1 MVHAEKKTHVEA
13 AAFCVSKEGTLL
25 KEGSSDGVALA
36 KKAGIEDMWMGALD
50 AEDADKEKSFV
61 CEANCHEGKLLN
73 SKLHT

>member
-61 CEANCHEGKLLN
+61 CEANCHEGTLVN